1 MTAVRLLAAA
11 LALTLAPGVRAAHPD
26 TAGCK
31 DPSLFTRI
39 PGYWIYRCKDLDFDR
54 FKFKVPEGKRAR
66 EQAVEG
72 RLGQVIYKWD
82 DTAGPRPGRPQ
93 ILRNYQNAVK
103 KLGGEVLFEDPGL
116 TTLRVVKGDAET
128 WAQVD
133 EYGGSVTV
141 HVLERQAMRQEVVA
155 NADALAS
162 DLAATG
168 HASVYGILF
177 DTGLAVVKPESEP
190 TLAEIA
196 KLLATDPA
204 LQLRVVG
211 HTDAVGNLEDNLKLS
226 QARAEAVRSV
236 LGGKHGVAA
245 ARLTAH
251 GVGPLAPVATNATDE
266 GRAKN
271 RRVELVKR

>member
-1 MTAVRLLAAA
+1 MTAARLLAAA
-11 LALTLAPGVRAAHPD
+11 LALTLAPTARAAHPD
-26 TAGCK
+26 AAGCK
-31 DPSLFTRI
+31 DPALFTRI
-39 PGYWIYRCKDLDFDR
+39 PGYWIYRCKEAQFDA
-54 FKFKVPEGKRAR
+54 FKFKVQDGKRSR
-66 EQAVEG
+66 EQVVEG
-72 RLGQVIYKWD
+72 HLTSLIYNWD
-82 DTAGPRPGRPQ
+82 AAAGPRPGRPQ

-116 TTLRVVKGDAET
+116 TTLRIVQGDSET
-128 WAQVD
+128 WARVD
-133 EYGGSVTV
+133 EYGGAVNV
-141 HVLERQAMRQEVVA
+141 FVLQRQVMRQDVVA

-190 TLAEIA
+190 ALAEIG
-196 KLLATDPA
+196 KLLAADPA

-226 QARAEAVRSV
+226 QARAEAVRTV
-236 LGGKHGVAA
+236 LTGKHGVAA